1 MNGTKEKSRSIT
13 VEMICE
19 ILGICSV
26 VLLIV
31 ALPIFRVNLD
41 EEWISYFNNIL
52 IGLAVGFAG
61 IIVTITAVQKALE
74 NQAIKNEKIEEYKK
88 ILRYS
93 KYAKVLISKY
103 ILYFNYVV
111 TPENKLQKMP
121 TDNFCNDFILSD
133 LKDIYKLNVL
143 LTEPLNTPIVFGF
156 FNIEKELYDYFLR
169 MNEEIDFK
177 YSNELS
183 VMLNEYFKNTNEY
196 DSRNSII
203 GWYKDEQYRVIAYNM
218 CDMLNKY
225 PERDFEKEFDENDES
240 LSSNS
245 ITQIIMLFKLM
256 KFQKVGIEKYLAIVE
271 KIEESLMELE

>member
-74 NQAIKNEKIEEYKK
+74 NQSIKNEKIEEYKK

-103 ILYFNYVV
+103 ILYFNCVV

-203 GWYKDEQYRVIAYNM
+203 GWYKDEQYRGIASSM

>member
-1 MNGTKEKSRSIT
+1 M
-13 VEMICE
+13 
-19 ILGICSV
+19 
-26 VLLIV
+26 
-31 ALPIFRVNLD
+31 
-41 EEWISYFNNIL
+41 
-52 IGLAVGFAG
+52 
-61 IIVTITAVQKALE
+61 
-74 NQAIKNEKIEEYKK
+74 
-88 ILRYS
+88 
-93 KYAKVLISKY
+93 
-103 ILYFNYVV
+103 YFNYVV

-143 LTEPLNTPIVFGF
+143 LTEPLNTPIVSSF

-203 GWYKDEQYRVIAYNM
+203 GWYKDEQYRGIANNM

-271 KIEESLMELE
+271 KIEESLMD

>member
-31 ALPIFRVNLD
+31 ALPIFRVNLE

-74 NQAIKNEKIEEYKK
+74 NQSIKNEKIEEYKK

-111 TPENKLQKMP
+111 TPENKLKKMP

-156 FNIEKELYDYFLR
+156 FNIEKELFDYFLR

-177 YSNELS
+177 YSNELY

-203 GWYKDEQYRVIAYNM
+203 GWYNDEQCRGIANNM

-225 PERDFEKEFDENDES
+225 PDRDFEKEFDENDES

-256 KFQKVGIEKYLAIVE
+256 KFQKVGIEKYLAIVG
-271 KIEESLMELE
+271 KIEESLKELE